1 MCKTV
6 AFIPLKL
13 NNERLPGKNTKSL
26 SDGTPLLSLILKTL
40 QSINNVDEIFVY
52 CSDDSVVQ
60 HLPDGIKFL
69 KRSAE
74 LDQPT
79 TKINEVL
86 RSFARDVP
94 ADIYV
99 LAHATAPFL
108 RTKSI
113 QVGVDKVQS
122 GEHDSALTV
131 HKMQE
136 FVWKDGWPMNY
147 DLAAVPRTQ
156 DLEPLFIETT
166 GLYIYTHDLITQRN
180 ARIGDKPYLVEVSSI
195 ESLDINNPID
205 FDIADAVYTHILAK
219 RSDNQ

>member
-1 MCKTV
+1 MKRTV
-6 AFIPLKL
+6 AFVPLKL
-13 NNERLPGKNTKSL
+13 NNERLPNKNTKQL
-26 SDGTPLLSLILKTL
+26 SDGTPLLSLILNTL
-40 QSINNVDEIFVY
+40 KQIENVDDVYVY
-52 CSDDSVVQ
+52 CSDESVIKY
-60 HLPDGIKFL
+60 LPKGVKFL
-69 KRSAE
+69 QRSTE
-74 LDQPT
+74 LDLST

-86 RSFARDVP
+86 GSFARDIK

-108 RTKSI
+108 KKESI
-113 QVGVDKVQS
+113 QNGVNKVQS
-122 GEHDSALTV
+122 GDHDSALTV

-156 DLEPLFIETT
+156 DLDSLFIETT

-180 ARIGDKPYLVEVSSI
+180 ARIGDRPYLVEVSSI

-219 RSDNQ
+219 RSDK